1 MLSQINQISDEK
13 TGFCGRENQKQFG
26 CDADNCF
33 YYLHLLL
40 LRKSPCSV
48 DVIEDEISSVTP
60 TQQSKL
66 RGRQSDRKKEREIML
81 RGRKEERA
89 SDREIKQRGRGEVR
103 AVSVE

>member
-1 MLSQINQISDEK
+1 MLNH
-13 TGFCGRENQKQFG
+13 FHN
-26 CDADNCF
+26 
-33 YYLHLLL
+33 LLL

-81 RGRKEERA
+81 RGSKEERT
-89 SDREIKQRGRGEVR
+89 KQRGRGEDK
-103 AVSVE
+103 AVE

>member
-1 MLSQINQISDEK
+1 MGVTRTIV
-13 TGFCGRENQKQFG
+13 
-26 CDADNCF
+26 
-33 YYLHLLL
+33 LLFTFIA

-89 SDREIKQRGRGEVR
+89 SDREIKQRGRGEIR
-103 AVSVE
+103 AVLLVLSERVIEKK